1 MVSEV
6 LRTTLL
12 LSLIGAFTW
21 VATGAAYDQEPSFV
35 FNNTALCIHRSAPGE
50 K

>member
-1 MVSEV
+1 MVTEV

-21 VATGAAYDQEPSFV
+21 VASGAVFDQPPEPSFV
-35 FNNTALCIHRSAPGE
+35 FNNTALCIHRPAP
-50 K
+50 